1 MSRPQSRDHLF
12 PVIDG
17 HVDLLYDLIRHHP
30 ETPLQELPHAWVS
43 LPKLAAGAVRV
54 IVSVFYCPDACN
66 GPLKAADY
74 LRYLLTR
81 AGRQLRGVE
90 TILTAEALTSCYHG
104 EGGPG
109 ALLLLENADPLLEF
123 PPRDLKQLGFRA
135 IGLTHVGRNRIGD
148 GDTIEEPEGLTS
160 AGRDLVREL
169 DRLGFAIDTAH
180 LSDPAFREVA
190 GIFSGPLF
198 SSHTGLRAFNDF
210 PRNLDDGQIRTIL
223 SRRGVVGIAAC
234 PGLLSEE
241 VKADI
246 SHLFRQIDWFVQKY
260 GAEGV
265 GIGSD
270 LGGYDSVC
278 HGFEDHAC
286 FPRLAEL
293 LDGAGYPETAVA
305 GIMGENWYRFFS
317 GLLAD
322 SADGTSSLTVAQS
335 F

>member
-1 MSRPQSRDHLF
+1 MSTHSRDHLF
-12 PVIDG
+12 PAIDG

-30 ETPLQELPHAWVS
+30 ETPLRELPDAWVS

-66 GPLKAADY
+66 GPFKAADY
-74 LRYLLTR
+74 LRNLLAR
-81 AGRQLRGVE
+81 AGRQLQGVE
-90 TILTAEALTSCYHG
+90 TILTAEALEYCYHG
-104 EGGPG
+104 AGGPG

-123 PPRDLKQLGFRA
+123 PPQELKQSGFRA
-135 IGLTHVGRNRIGD
+135 VGLTHVGRNRIGD
-148 GDTIEEPEGLTS
+148 GNTIEEPAGLTS

-169 DRLGFAIDTAH
+169 DSLGFAVDTAH

-210 PRNLDDGQIRTIL
+210 PRNLDDGQVRTIR
-223 SRRGVVGIAAC
+223 SRGGVVGIAAC
-234 PGLLSEE
+234 PSLLSEE
-241 VKADI
+241 VTADI
-246 SHLFRQIDWFVQKY
+246 SDLFRQIDWFVQKY

-265 GIGSD
+265 GVGSD
-270 LGGYDSVC
+270 LGGCDSVC
-278 HGFEDHAC
+278 RGFEDHAC

-293 LDGAGYPETAVA
+293 LGGAGYPETAVA
-305 GIMGENWYRFFS
+305 RIMGGNWYRFFS

-322 SADGTSSLTVAQS
+322 SADSASSMTVAQTI
-335 F
+335 